1 MGVEFF
7 GTTIAEDGFEVS
19 RVVET
24 DRWGG
29 LMLTLILASF
39 GIVLCFPLGI
49 ILALGRRS
57 TTMPVARLLSIIFIE
72 FWRGVPLITV
82 LFMAS
87 VMLPLFFP
95 EDTQFEKLSRALIG
109 ITLFQSAY
117 MAEVIRGGL
126 QAIPKGQYEAAD
138 AVGLN
143 YWKKTVLIIL
153 PQALKIS
160 IPGIVNTF
168 ITLFKDTSLVS
179 IIGMW
184 DLLNASYGSTRDPE
198 WLPYALEAFVFA
210 ALIYWIFCFSM
221 SRYSRAI
228 ERRLAASDQPLI
240 RSAREYTDESQP
252 RGDFMMAVEAK
263 AASQEGELIIQIE
276 NMNKWYGQFHVLKNI
291 NLEVKQGEKIVICG
305 PSGSGKSTVIRCIN
319 RLEEHQEG
327 TIIVDGI
334 ELTRDVKDIEKIR
347 REVGMVFQQFNLFP
361 HLTILDNLTLG
372 PIWVRKMPRRAAIEI
387 ATQYLERVK
396 IPEQMHKY
404 PNQLSGGQQQRVAIA
419 RSLCM
424 NPRIMLFDEPTSA
437 LDPEMIKEVLD
448 VMIELADEGSDH
460 ALCHPRNELCPHR
473 GRFCPLY
480 GRRRNHRTPPSRGI
494 LQ

>member
-1 MGVEFF
+1 MSQQSIATTSLTRRVVGFWTWIHSNLLSPPFNVILTLFGLWILYLLVPPMVEWLLTSDWRGSVSADCDSGGLCGVFLRQRLDLILYGFYPSEEVWRPNLAAAIFVAIFVFLFPRFVPVRVKLIIGAVLLTIYPVIAYGLIHGSLLGIEFF
-7 GTTIAEDGFEVS
+7 GTTIATDGFEVS

-57 TTMPVARLLSIIFIE
+57 TTMPIARLLSVVFIE

-109 ITLFQSAY
+109 ITLFQAAY

-153 PQALKIS
+153 PQALKIV

-210 ALIYWIFCFSM
+210 ALIYWVFCFSM
-221 SRYSRAI
+221 SRYSRSI
-228 ERRLAASDQPLI
+228 EHRLAASDI
-240 RSAREYTDESQP
+240 R
-252 RGDFMMAVEAK
+252 
-263 AASQEGELIIQIE
+263 
-276 NMNKWYGQFHVLKNI
+276 
-291 NLEVKQGEKIVICG
+291 
-305 PSGSGKSTVIRCIN
+305 
-319 RLEEHQEG
+319 
-327 TIIVDGI
+327 
-334 ELTRDVKDIEKIR
+334 
-347 REVGMVFQQFNLFP
+347 
-361 HLTILDNLTLG
+361 
-372 PIWVRKMPRRAAIEI
+372 
-387 ATQYLERVK
+387 
-396 IPEQMHKY
+396 
-404 PNQLSGGQQQRVAIA
+404 
-419 RSLCM
+419 
-424 NPRIMLFDEPTSA
+424 
-437 LDPEMIKEVLD
+437 
-448 VMIELADEGSDH
+448 
-460 ALCHPRNELCPHR
+460 
-473 GRFCPLY
+473 
-480 GRRRNHRTPPSRGI
+480 
-494 LQ
+494 